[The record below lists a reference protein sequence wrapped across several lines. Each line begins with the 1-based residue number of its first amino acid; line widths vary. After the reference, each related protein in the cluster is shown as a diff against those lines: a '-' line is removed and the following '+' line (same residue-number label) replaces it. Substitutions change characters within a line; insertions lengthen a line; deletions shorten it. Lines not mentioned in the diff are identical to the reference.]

1 MSDDIC
7 SNMIR
12 LHYPDGLE
20 NTNSFKAVKDLM
32 APALYHAS
40 YFGLLGPARLIL
52 ESGSDVNAKGGHQF
66 TALQAAAAGGHE
78 QIVQLLLAMG
88 ADVNLQGG
96 TCGTALNAAAYNAH
110 KEVVRLLV
118 AAGTDINIQTGGTGN
133 GLHAAAIGGCEE
145 TVQLLIANGAEVNTP
160 CRS

>member
-1 MSDDIC
+1 M
-7 SNMIR
+7 
-12 LHYPDGLE
+12 
-20 NTNSFKAVKDLM
+20 
-32 APALYHAS
+32 
-40 YFGLLGPARLIL
+40 
-52 ESGSDVNAKGGHQF
+52 
-66 TALQAAAAGGHE
+66 
-78 QIVQLLLAMG
+78 QLLLAMG

-145 TVQLLIANGAEVNTP
+145 TVQLLIANGAEASSCCCLERCKLMPALGIDV
-160 CRS
+160 